1 MTRQLLVAVLAVAAC
16 HGGGTKS
23 KRTGSAAPVEVVTG
37 PQLPDAGHG
46 PGPSA
51 DEIEPNDS
59 EEVASPLA
67 LGGTARGKIEPE
79 TDVDFYKLEVDKP
92 GVLSVMLSGIEGVDL
107 TLELADSSG
116 TVIGKSDRGGVR
128 VKEGI
133 PNAGVTAGTY
143 TVIVRQ
149 APQKKKPKPKAA
161 KPAKGAKAAKPE
173 EPATVDMTP
182 APVYEL
188 TTQVVIP
195 GPGNEREPD
204 DDRGT
209 ANDLIVA
216 DNAIGYLGWTGDK
229 DVWKLSVETLSEKN
243 ALDIEVSAVEGVALE
258 LEVSDGIGQLLATR
272 KAPKGAPLIVRG
284 LLPVVP
290 AGAPPFHYVTIKGSS
305 SNPET
310 PYTLHATAHVIGT
323 DEELEP
329 NDLVDKPAQMPAD
342 RTVVHATWTPG
353 DVDCFAIAVGDAPR
367 TVDVTVDT
375 PRDIDLAVE
384 LLVDGKPVASS
395 NKGGKGVVEKVSAPV
410 PPGAHAVVRVKNP
423 DAAATVEA
431 KYDLSVQ
438 ETTGTGDN
446 VP

>member
-1 MTRQLLVAVLAVAAC
+1 MTKLFVVALVSLAAC
-16 HGGGTKS
+16 RGGSTKS
-23 KRTGSAAPVEVVTG
+23 KRTGSAAPVEVVTR

-59 EEVASPLA
+59 DEVATPIA

-79 TDVDFYKLEVDKP
+79 TDVDFYKLDVDKP
-92 GVLSVMLSGIEGVDL
+92 GVLGVLLTGVEGMDL
-107 TLELADSSG
+107 TLELLDSSG
-116 TVIGKSDRGGVR
+116 TLVGKSDRGGAR

-143 TVIVRQ
+143 VLVVRQ
-149 APQKKKPKPKAA
+149 TPKKKTRASRRRRRGKAA
-161 KPAKGAKAAKPE
+161 K
-173 EPATVDMTP
+173 PATVDMTP

-188 TTQVVIP
+188 STQIVLP

-216 DNAIGYLGWTGDK
+216 DNASGYLGWSGDE
-229 DVWKLSVETLSEKN
+229 DVWKLSVETLSQNN
-243 ALDIEVSAVEGVALE
+243 AVDIQVSAIEGVSLE
-258 LEVSDGIGQLLATR
+258 LEVSDAIGQLLATR
-272 KAPKGAPLIVRG
+272 KAPRGAPLVVRG

-290 AGAPPFHYVTIKGSS
+290 PGGPPFHYVTIKGSA

-310 PYTLHATAHVIGT
+310 SYTLHATAHVIGT
-323 DEELEP
+323 DEEIEP

-353 DVDCFAIAVGDAPR
+353 DVDCFALAIGDAPR
-367 TVDVTVDT
+367 TVDVTIET
-375 PRDIDLAVE
+375 PSEIDLAVE
-384 LLVDGKPVASS
+384 LLVDGKPVASA
-395 NKGGKGVVEKVSAPV
+395 NNGKKGVVEKLTAPV
-410 PPGAHAVVRVKNP
+410 PPGAQAVIRVKNP
-423 DAAATVEA
+423 DASAKVEA
-431 KYDLSVQ
+431 KYDVSVL

-446 VP
+446 AP

>member
-1 MTRQLLVAVLAVAAC
+1 MKRFVVVASILGLGALAAC
-16 HGGGTKS
+16 RGGGTKS

-59 EEVASPLA
+59 DEVASPLA

-79 TDVDFYKLEVDKP
+79 NDADFYKLEVDKP
-92 GVLSVMLSGIEGVDL
+92 GVLSVMLTGVEGMDL
-107 TLELADSSG
+107 TLELVDSAG
-116 TVIGKSDRGGVR
+116 TLVGKSDRGGAR

-143 TVIVRQ
+143 MLIVRQ
-149 APQKKKPKPKAA
+149 APKKKA
-161 KPAKGAKAAKPE
+161 KPARARKGAKAQ
-173 EPATVDMTP
+173 PATVDMTP

-188 TTQVVIP
+188 STQLVLP

-216 DNAIGYLGWTGDK
+216 DNAIGYLGWAGDK

-243 ALDIEVSAVEGVALE
+243 ALDIQVSPIEGVALE
-258 LEVSDGIGQLLATR
+258 LEVSDAIGQLLATR
-272 KAPKGAPLIVRG
+272 KAPRGAPLVVRG
-284 LLPVVP
+284 LLPVVAP
-290 AGAPPFHYVTIKGSS
+290 GAPPFHYVTIKGSA

-310 PYTLHATAHVIGT
+310 SYTLHAAAHVIGT
-323 DEELEP
+323 DEEIEP
-329 NDLVDKPAQMPAD
+329 NDLVDKPGQMPAD

-367 TVDVTVDT
+367 TVDVTVDV
-375 PRDIDLAVE
+375 PAELDLEVE

-395 NKGGKGVVEKVSAPV
+395 NKGKKGVVEKVSAPV
-410 PPGAHAVVRVKNP
+410 APGQQAVIRVRNP
-423 DAAATVEA
+423 DSAATAEA
-431 KYDLSVQ
+431 KYDVSVQ

-446 VP
+446 AP